1 MFLVSDIQQYSSRN
15 ILDQRTTKNWF
26 VFYADASM
34 RIQEIAAFVCADKMP
49 KVQGDKTL
57 LKEGYLLTRYQDSKP
72 RKGREPWERD
82 APWNMP

>member
-1 MFLVSDIQQYSSRN
+1 
-15 ILDQRTTKNWF
+15 
-26 VFYADASM
+26 M
-34 RIQEIAAFVCADKMP
+34 RFQEIAAFVCADKMP